1 MDRRERQAFLQRILR
16 HVRAAR
22 PRPQSTAAA
31 RRSSPCVDDN
41 FTLYRQYTIP
51 QHAGFSATE
60 ENIAALR
67 ESLDKAY
74 AKFKG
79 TYEEPEEAEG
89 EGGPGGG
96 GPMTSVEF
104 IADDTLEG
112 LAAQLGLTR
121 EAADRRS

>member
-1 MDRRERQAFLQRILR
+1 M
-16 HVRAAR
+16 
-22 PRPQSTAAA
+22 
-31 RRSSPCVDDN
+31 VDDN

-67 ESLDKAY
+67 ESLEQGLRQVQGHLRGARR
-74 AKFKG
+74 G
-79 TYEEPEEAEG
+79 RR

-112 LAAQLGLTR
+112 LAAQLGLTG
-121 EAADRRS
+121 EAAETFLKTIENYNAYCEAGADRNSGATPEVCSP